1 MPETPAARN
10 RRAERIAAGRGD
22 AVLDAALSVG
32 GVGVLAVARAPAVL
46 LGALVQVSVAPAEW
60 RAASGWQR
68 GEHGLQACLPR
79 VQVDGEPDQSVLL
92 RAGDPDWTGAA
103 LPATAA
109 GPDVWRG
116 ALAAPMADAGRPL
129 ADVVIE
135 WLRDVPAGGL
145 GVSALA
151 VVVEYSGLGES
162 VDAYRPVHRG
172 SLPALER
179 GAGPGEIR
187 DLPNLR
193 ADDAPYLPG
202 LDPMGSASGCP
213 SWLLAAFDAGGG
225 ASLSQGRGA
234 SWVLRL
240 WIAALLHVPIEK
252 RNGQPVALTFPVRD
266 VAAWL
271 HPDGWRNRRRDWD
284 RLPAALAGL
293 GSLRVPI
300 EVLATAAGD
309 REFRPVAL
317 VSCPALPSEWRGG
330 EALVVLDV
338 RVPAAAAHGSRI
350 DWRALCRYGSDSAS
364 AYRAFLA
371 VSAVLHRTA
380 YRGAPV
386 TRQIGAPVLR
396 SDGKPKRRKGGALVR
411 DPGALVDHPH
421 AGKAAAWSDHDA
433 ARFLGFDPTD
443 KRRRHDAR
451 RAIERLAGDGVID
464 LQRDSSGRFRLFGPA
479 R

>member
-1 MPETPAARN
+1 MPETAAERN
-10 RRAERIAAGRGD
+10 RRAERIAAGRAD
-22 AVLDAALSVG
+22 AVLAAALSVG
-32 GVGVLAVARAPAVL
+32 GVGALAEAGAPAL
-46 LGALVQVSVAPAEW
+46 LIGSLVQVATAPAAW
-60 RAASGWQR
+60 RSASGWQR
-68 GEHGLQACLPR
+68 GEHGLQAVLPR
-79 VQVDGEPDQSVLL
+79 VQVDGEPDQSVLV
-92 RAGDPDWTGAA
+92 RAGDPEWTGAG

-116 ALAAPMADAGRPL
+116 ALAAPLATAGRPL

-135 WLRDVPAGGL
+135 WLRDTPAGGL
-145 GVSALA
+145 GVSALS
-151 VVVEYSGLGES
+151 VVVEAVGLGEA
-162 VDAYRPVHRG
+162 VDAYRPVNRG
-172 SLPALER
+172 NLPVLDRA
-179 GAGPGEIR
+179 AGPGEVR
-187 DLPNLR
+187 DLPYLR
-193 ADDAPYLPG
+193 ADDEPYMPG
-202 LDPMGSASGCP
+202 LDPGAGSGCP

-240 WIAALLHVPIEK
+240 WIAALLHVPIGK
-252 RNGQPVALTFPVRD
+252 RNGRPVMLTFPVRD

-317 VSCPALPSEWRGG
+317 VSCPAVPAAWRDGA
-330 EALVVLDV
+330 ALVSFDV
-338 RVPAAAAHGSRI
+338 RVPAPAAHGSRI
-350 DWRALCRYGSDSAS
+350 DWRALCRYGADSA
-364 AYRAFLA
+364 ALYRAFLA

-386 TRQIGAPVLR
+386 TRQIGAPILR
-396 SDGKPKRRKGGALVR
+396 SNGKPKRRKGGAPVR
-411 DPGALVDHPH
+411 DPGVLVEHPH
-421 AGKAAAWSDHDA
+421 VGKAPAWSDGDA

-443 KRRRHDAR
+443 RRRRHDAR
-451 RAIERLAGDGVID
+451 RAIERLAADGVID
-464 LQRDSSGRFRLFGPA
+464 LQRDGSGRFRLFGPA